1 MENKYHDDHVGGDED
16 EPEHANS
23 GVFVQKHGSG
33 RV

>member
-1 MENKYHDDHVGGDED
+1 MENKYHDDHIGGDED
-16 EPEHANS
+16 EPEHAHS